1 MKLWGSLPFEFHI
14 FTTREVLSRA
24 HWPPHVPG
32 YLLLHCRLCNLH
44 RRYRHRRHLWSCIL
58 IAIIMIIVRGFC
70 KVLTIASQCFSAL
83 YSVLN
88 ASQCCLES
96 VRYYYQSRQLFASF
110 TSPPVVCLSKLDRA
124 RTRRKIHLAPP
135 RINILSWEELK
146 SERNYNEKR
155 LKYLTIKAAQKDT

>member
-1 MKLWGSLPFEFHI
+1 MENSANYKSFGKLCLILFPAFSGVGIKIMKLWASLPFEFHI

-44 RRYRHRRHLWSCIL
+44 RRYRHRRHLWSSIL

-70 KVLTIASQCFSAL
+70 KVLTTSSQCFSAL

-88 ASQCCLES
+88 DSQCCLES
-96 VRYYYQSRQLFASF
+96 VRYYHQSRKLFASNSF
-110 TSPPVVCLSKLDRA
+110 PACCLFVKTWS
-124 RTRRKIHLAPP
+124 
-135 RINILSWEELK
+135 S
-146 SERNYNEKR
+146 
-155 LKYLTIKAAQKDT
+155 